1 MAKLRK
7 KKTILVTGATG
18 FIGRH
23 LIGRL
28 IGLGQYSI
36 VAISRFPEKANK
48 IKNQEIKLIKADI
61 TKEKDLEKLT
71 KIPIDII
78 IHCAASVEGKKK
90 KNLDKTNIFGTENI
104 CKLGVELGVEKFIYL
119 SSVAVV
125 SGNKQLPLTEELPH
139 SATNIYGESK
149 LEAEKKVLV
158 YRRKGLPVVIL
169 RPPMVYG
176 EDEPHAFSFLLKLL
190 KWRMIPLVEGGKYRL
205 HLAYVENVVEAIIF
219 ALENDDMFKGSFF
232 VADDEVLTI
241 EQVFKKMAEGI
252 GAKPPLFVPSFLTYF
267 LCQIPFLGKRFSFF
281 LKDRIYSTEKIK
293 SLGFM
298 PPYRAKD
305 ALVKS
310 SRACFKK
317 KNRTSN

>member
-1 MAKLRK
+1 MAKINK

-23 LIGRL
+23 LISRL
-28 IGLGQYSI
+28 IGLDQYSI
-36 VAISRFPEKANK
+36 VAISRFPERTSK
-48 IKNQEIKLIKADI
+48 IKKKIKLIKADI

-78 IHCAASVEGKKK
+78 IHCAACVEGKKK

-104 CKLGVELGVEKFIYL
+104 CKLGVELGIERFIYL

-125 SGNKQLPLTEELPH
+125 SGNKELPLTEELPH
-139 SATNIYGESK
+139 SATNAYGHSK

-158 YRRKGLPVVIL
+158 YRRKGLPVIIL

-176 EDEPHAFSFLLKLL
+176 EDEPHAFPFLLKLL
-190 KWRMIPLVEGGKYRL
+190 RWRMVPLFEGGKYKL

-219 ALENDDMFKGSFF
+219 ALESDAMFESSFF
-232 VADDEVLTI
+232 VADDEVLNI

-252 GAKPPLFVPSFLTYF
+252 GVKPPLFIPSFLTYF
-267 LCQIPFLGKRFSFF
+267 FCRIPFFGKRFSFF
-281 LKDRIYSTEKIK
+281 LKDRAYSTEKIK
-293 SLGFM
+293 SLGFR
-298 PPYRAKD
+298 PPYKAKD

-310 SRACFKK
+310 SRVCFKK
-317 KNRTSN
+317 IKPTN